1 MDRDVAV
8 IGGGPAGCSAG
19 VFTARYGLDTVI
31 FDRGRSSL
39 KQCAYLENYLG
50 FPGGIDIET
59 LYPLMH
65 SHAKSAG
72 CDIVPKMVENVK
84 GLDGHGFVVETRNG
98 CITASC
104 VIAATRYGGE
114 YLLGVEDKDEL
125 YVTNEYRGKE
135 KEEFDRSYAEHDGS
149 TPVDGLYVASPSDEA
164 DRQAVIAAG
173 RGARVGISVVSYL
186 RRLQGYPD
194 NIAEQYDW
202 MRPEAEL
209 EDEWEDRDRWRT
221 WFENRLPEYM
231 EVDERLRELREEE
244 IDRRLATYVSDEDVQ
259 ERAERGQQRLI
270 EHLDDELVLERAEE
284 IHNERSSASQG

>member
-1 MDRDVAV
+1 M
-8 IGGGPAGCSAG
+8 
-19 VFTARYGLDTVI
+19 
-31 FDRGRSSL
+31 
-39 KQCAYLENYLG
+39 
-50 FPGGIDIET
+50 
-59 LYPLMH
+59 
-65 SHAKSAG
+65 
-72 CDIVPKMVENVK
+72 
-84 GLDGHGFVVETRNG
+84 
-98 CITASC
+98 
-104 VIAATRYGGE
+104 
-114 YLLGVEDKDEL
+114 EDKDEL

-186 RRLQGYPD
+186 RRRQGYPD
-194 NIAEQYDW
+194 DIAEQYDW
-202 MRPEAEL
+202 MRREAEL
-209 EDEWEDRDRWRT
+209 EDEWEDRDRWRM
-221 WFENRLPEYM
+221 WFENRLPEDM

-259 ERAERGQQRLI
+259 ERAERGQRRLI